1 MKVVV
6 PVDTSFHAALQA
18 HPTCSLLV
26 LRNEHHI
33 AYNADRQAGN
43 VTLQG
48 FISADVNSAAGKLRD
63 FVISQEALQ
72 EPKVRSA
79 TCEVYVLERKKQL
92 LRFH

>member
-6 PVDTSFHAALQA
+6 PVDTSFHAALRA

-26 LRNEHHI
+26 LRNEHHV

-79 TCEVYVLERKKQL
+79 TCEVYVLGRIK
-92 LRFH
+92 H